1 MLISISEYADR
12 VGRDRSAVSKKLRN
26 GDFKTAVR
34 IGHNWFIDADE
45 PYTRN
50 KPGRK
55 TARETTDYIIVFGV
69 RRWMPGSGYSTP
81 ETICAQ
87 RTVTA
92 DKGPV
97 QLLKTIDWSWIDRRK
112 TTETTDREWSATLYA
127 ADDAALERPIARRS
141 VWESDLT

>member
-87 RTVTA
+87 RTVTT
-92 DKGPV
+92 DKSPV
-97 QLLKTIDWSWIDRRK
+97 QLLKSIDWSWIERGAEDA
-112 TTETTDREWSATLYA
+112 EWSAIVYA
-127 ADDAALERPIARRS
+127 ADDTKLAHPLARRS
-141 VWESDLT
+141 IWESDLT

>member
-45 PYTRN
+45 AYTRN

-55 TARETTDYIIVFGV
+55 TARETTDYIVVFSV
-69 RRWMPGSGYSTP
+69 RRWMPGNGYSTP
-81 ETICAQ
+81 ETVCAQ
-87 RTVTA
+87 RTVTT
-92 DKGPV
+92 DKSPV
-97 QLLKTIDWSWIDRRK
+97 QLIKTIDWSWIERRA
-112 TTETTDREWSATLYA
+112 EDAEWSATVYA
-127 ADDAALERPIARRS
+127 ADDAELAHPLARRS
-141 VWESDLT
+141 IWESDLT

>member
-1 MLISISEYADR
+1 MLISISEYAER

-55 TARETTDYIIVFGV
+55 TARETTDYIVVFGV
-69 RRWMPGSGYSTP
+69 RRWTPGSGYSTP

-97 QLLKTIDWSWIDRRK
+97 QLAKTIDWSWIERCAEDA
-112 TTETTDREWSATLYA
+112 EWSATVYA
-127 ADDAALERPIARRS
+127 ADDTELAHPLARRS